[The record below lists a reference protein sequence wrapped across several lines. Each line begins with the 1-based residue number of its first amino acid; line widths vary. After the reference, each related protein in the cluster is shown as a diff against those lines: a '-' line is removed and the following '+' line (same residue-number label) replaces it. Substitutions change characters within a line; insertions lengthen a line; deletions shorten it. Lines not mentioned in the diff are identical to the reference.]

1 MTLQFKVR
9 AAEVR
14 TYGTENKEYIAATAG
29 TTYGKPV
36 HTNFF
41 EDYQVAMF
49 KEAIDK
55 NTLHLL
61 EPIPGNIGVVDTPAH
76 FRKNRKGE
84 TITDDKGN
92 PVIYTK
98 VAVFYM
104 EERGEDAA
112 TQAGRLYRDFIKA
125 GAWEVAAEGAPSD
138 SAEPIM

>member
-14 TYGTENKEYIAATAG
+14 TYGTENKEYIAVTAG

-41 EDYQVAMF
+41 EDYQIAMF
-49 KEAIDK
+49 KDAIAK
-55 NTLHLL
+55 NTVHLL
-61 EPIPGNIGVVDTPAH
+61 EPIPGNIGVVDVPAH
-76 FRKNRKGE
+76 FRKNREGVIRK
-84 TITDDKGN
+84 DDNGN
-92 PVIYTK
+92 PLVYAK

-112 TQAGRLYRDFIKA
+112 TQAQRMYRDFIKTS
-125 GAWEVAAEGAPSD
+125 AWEVASEGIPAGDGDPL
-138 SAEPIM
+138 